1 MKNEGGKKMS
11 QGFRL
16 GDFSIH
22 WLQGGEFEVDGGS
35 MFGVVPKVLWEQKC
49 ASTPDN
55 HILLANAPMLVQTP
69 QGNVLIDTGLGN
81 KLTAKEKGIFRVR
94 AEWNLVVGLARLGL
108 SRESISHVILTHGD
122 FDHAGGVTMP
132 GETGGLEL
140 TFPAA
145 THYIQRR
152 EWEDVLA
159 PNQRSADAYWPE
171 NFAGLV
177 EGKNLHLV
185 DGEEEIM
192 PGVRLARTGGHTRG
206 HQAVWLESGGEAAL
220 HLGDL
225 LPMPAYSNPL
235 WITAYDNFPLDSIAA
250 KEQFLGQAI
259 RADAWL
265 LFYHD
270 PKILACKLDGD
281 GAVRETFGADKYG
294 LPL

>member
-1 MKNEGGKKMS
+1 MS

-16 GDFSIH
+16 GAFSIH

-35 MFGVVPKVLWEQKC
+35 MFGVVPKALWEQKC

-55 HILLANAPMLVQTP
+55 HVRLANSPMLVQTP

-81 KLTAKEKGIFRVR
+81 KLSEKQRKTFRVR
-94 AEWNLVVGLARLGL
+94 AQWDILAGLARLGL

-122 FDHAGGVTMP
+122 FDHAGGVTML
-132 GETGGLEL
+132 GETAGGLEL

-145 THYIQRR
+145 MHHIQRQ

-159 PNQRSADAYWPE
+159 PNKRSADAYWPE

-177 EGKNLHLV
+177 EGKNLRLIDG
-185 DGEEEIM
+185 DGEVT
-192 PGVRLARTGGHTRG
+192 PGINLVRTGGHTRG
-206 HQAVWLESGGEAAL
+206 HQAVWLESGGQAAL
-220 HLGDL
+220 YLGDL

-235 WITAYDNFPLDSIAA
+235 WITAYDNFPLDSVAA
-250 KEQFLGQAI
+250 KEQFLGQA
-259 RADAWL
+259 RGRDAWQ

-270 PKILACKLDGD
+270 PEILACKLDGD
-281 GAVRETFGADKYG
+281 GVVREAVGAE
-294 LPL
+294 